1 MVSIEVPLE
10 NLKTKRMRTEVF
22 SHDLGNLHRYDNIY
36 IYILHK
42 CISFI
47 HTYTP
52 YTSGYFFH
60 DVTAMS
66 DK

>member
-36 IYILHK
+36 IYTYYINAYHLFTH
-42 CISFI
+42 I
-47 HTYTP
+47 HHTRP
-52 YTSGYFFH
+52 DIFSRRH
-60 DVTAMS
+60 SDVR
-66 DK
+66 